1 MNFVEN
7 IPCIPRYHVTD
18 TGEVYRKNEYTS
30 KTGLIYNKPNKPLV
44 KKFIIRQTGIA
55 KHSLIMQN
63 INQTLEKYM
72 KLNIGDPVL
81 VIGPAHF
88 EKAEVIERS
97 KGIYTLNN
105 QMKITKDLSII
116 GNSRFKITPFNNEE
130 YNYLLA
136 VNQIPRQL
144 SIIKEKMD
152 NGLAKESI
160 LKIHQK
166 LKNIITKYT

>member
-1 MNFVEN
+1 
-7 IPCIPRYHVTD
+7 
-18 TGEVYRKNEYTS
+18 
-30 KTGLIYNKPNKPLV
+30 
-44 KKFIIRQTGIA
+44 
-55 KHSLIMQN
+55 MQN

-81 VIGPAHF
+81 VTGPAHF

-116 GNSRFKITPFNNEE
+116 GNSRFKVTPFNDEE
-130 YNYLLA
+130 YSYLLA

-152 NGLAKESI
+152 KGLAKEPI

>member
-1 MNFVEN
+1 MKQKQMKGVCLLIAGILFLLLFFSFSGIEKTKLLD
-7 IPCIPRYHVTD
+7 TD
-18 TGEVYRKNEYTS
+18 GRN
-30 KTGLIYNKPNKPLV
+30 
-44 KKFIIRQTGIA
+44 
-55 KHSLIMQN
+55 
-63 INQTLEKYM
+63 
-72 KLNIGDPVL
+72 
-81 VIGPAHF
+81 F

-116 GNSRFKITPFNNEE
+116 GNSRFKVTPFNDEE

-152 NGLAKESI
+152 QGLAKESI

>member
-1 MNFVEN
+1 M
-7 IPCIPRYHVTD
+7 
-18 TGEVYRKNEYTS
+18 
-30 KTGLIYNKPNKPLV
+30 V
-44 KKFIIRQTGIA
+44 KKYIIRQTGIA
-55 KHSLIMQN
+55 KHSLTMQN

-81 VIGPAHF
+81 VTGPAHF

-116 GNSRFKITPFNNEE
+116 GNSRFKVTPFNDEE
-130 YNYLLA
+130 YSYLLA

-152 NGLAKESI
+152 KGLAKESI